1 MKENHAIVIGGGI
14 AGMLAARVLTDSF
27 SSVTILETDKLPKKP
42 DRRKGVTQSLQP
54 HILFAKGFRILDT
67 LFPEIGK
74 DLADAGALPI
84 DWPREFHLLMNGE
97 WGATVDSPTDITSVT
112 CSRPL
117 LEWVIRCRLA
127 KFPQIKFVEESR
139 VTGLLAN
146 PCKSQICGVSLLQNG
161 SNHGSK
167 QEQRLMARLVV
178 DASGGHSQAPSW
190 LKNLGFNPPTETVI
204 DPFVGYATRRYK
216 QPEGFKGDWKIILI
230 SHSPPNA
237 TRLGYLAKIENG
249 EWIATLGGYGKDFPP
264 VDESGF
270 LEFARSLPS
279 DKFYQAIADAEPVSP
294 IYGYRDTANR
304 LRHYEKIKM
313 PKGLVCLGD
322 AVCALCPVYGQGM
335 TVSALSA
342 LVLQKW
348 LQNQALSLQTS
359 NLQTSNLQTSN
370 LQTSNLQTSN
380 LQTSNLQTSNFQKSL
395 AQSNLKHWVAA
406 TSRDLLFPTTLSTM
420 SSSNQTKLPKV
431 LQWYSDG
438 LMKLAHSDPDVLSLF
453 LEVSQLLK
461 SPFALYH
468 PKIMWR
474 VLSQSFV

>member
-1 MKENHAIVIGGGI
+1 MKENHAIVIGGSI
-14 AGMLAARVLTDSF
+14 AGMLAARVLVDSF
-27 SSVTILETDKLPKKP
+27 SSVTILETDKLPEKP
-42 DRRKGVTQSLQP
+42 DRRKGVSQSFQP

-67 LFPEIGK
+67 LFPGIGK

-97 WGATVDSPTDITSVT
+97 WGATVDSPTDMISVSS
-112 CSRPL
+112 SRPL
-117 LEWVIRCRLA
+117 LEWVIRSRLA
-127 KFPQIKFVEESR
+127 KFPQIKFLEESR

-146 PCKSQICGVSLLQNG
+146 PCKTQICGVSLLRSVN
-161 SNHGSK
+161 GSK
-167 QEQRLMARLVV
+167 QKQHLMAKLVV
-178 DASGGHSQAPSW
+178 DASGRHSQTPSW
-190 LKNLGFNPPTETVI
+190 LQSLGFTPPKETVI
-204 DPFVGYATRRYK
+204 EPFLGYATRRYK
-216 QPEGFKGDWKIILI
+216 QPEGFEGDWKLILI
-230 SHSPPNA
+230 SHSPPNT

-264 VDESGF
+264 ADESGF

-279 DKFYQAIADAEPVSP
+279 DKFYNAIADAEPVSP
-294 IYGYRDTANR
+294 IYDYRDTANR

-322 AVCALCPVYGQGM
+322 AVCSLCPVHGQGV
-335 TVSALSA
+335 TVGTLSA

-348 LQNQALSLQTS
+348 LEENKTSKNQNL
-359 NLQTSNLQTSN
+359 
-370 LQTSNLQTSN
+370 
-380 LQTSNLQTSNFQKSL
+380 NFQKTL
-395 AQSNLKHWVAA
+395 AQSNLQHWTLA
-406 TSRDLLFPTTLSTM
+406 TSKDLLFPSTVSTM
-420 SSSNQTKLPKV
+420 GSSKQTKLPKV

-438 LMKLAHSDPDVLSLF
+438 LMKLAHSDPDVQALF

-474 VLSQSFV
+474 VLSQSNT

>member
-1 MKENHAIVIGGGI
+1 MKENHAIVIGGSI
-14 AGMLAARVLTDSF
+14 AGMLAARVLADSLN
-27 SSVTILETDKLPKKP
+27 SVTILETDKLPEKP
-42 DRRKGVTQSLQP
+42 DRRKGVAQSVQP

-67 LFPEIGK
+67 LFPGIGK

-97 WGATVDSPTDITSVT
+97 WGATVDSPTDIVSVN

-117 LEWVIRCRLA
+117 LEWTIRSRLA
-127 KFPQIKFVEESR
+127 KLPQIKFLEESR

-146 PCKSQICGVSLLQNG
+146 PCKSQICGVSLLRSIN
-161 SNHGSK
+161 GSK
-167 QEQRLMARLVV
+167 QEQRLMAKLVV
-178 DASGGHSQAPSW
+178 DASGRHSQTPSW
-190 LKNLGFNPPTETVI
+190 LKDLGLTPPTETVI
-204 DPFVGYATRRYK
+204 DPFLGYATRRYK
-216 QPEGFKGDWKIILI
+216 QPKDFEDDWKVILI
-230 SHSPPNA
+230 SHSPPHG

-264 VDESGF
+264 ADESGF

-279 DKFYQAIADAEPVSP
+279 DRFYQAIADAEPTSP

-304 LRHYEKIKM
+304 LRHYDKIKM
-313 PKGLVCLGD
+313 PKGLICLGD

-335 TVSALSA
+335 TVNALSA

-348 LQNQALSLQTS
+348 LQNQTSDLQ
-359 NLQTSNLQTSN
+359 NRE
-370 LQTSNLQTSN
+370 
-380 LQTSNLQTSNFQKSL
+380 FQKNL
-395 AQSNLKHWVAA
+395 AQSNSQHWTLA
-406 TSRDLLFPTTLSTM
+406 TSKDLLFPSTVSTM
-420 SSSNQTKLPKV
+420 ANSKQTKLPKV
-431 LQWYSDG
+431 LQWYSDS
-438 LMKLAHSDPDVLSLF
+438 LMKLAHSDPDVQALF
-453 LEVSQLLK
+453 VEVSQLLK

>member
-1 MKENHAIVIGGGI
+1 MKENHAIVIGGSI
-14 AGMLAARVLTDSF
+14 AGMLAARVLAESF
-27 SSVTILETDKLPKKP
+27 SSVTILETDKLPEKP
-42 DRRKGVTQSLQP
+42 DRRKGVAQSLQP

-67 LFPEIGK
+67 LFPGIGK

-97 WGATVDSPTDITSVT
+97 WGATVDSPTDIVSVT

-117 LEWVIRCRLA
+117 LEWGIRSRLA

-146 PCKSQICGVSLLQNG
+146 PCKSQICGVSFLQNA
-161 SNHGSK
+161 NHGSK
-167 QEQRLMARLVV
+167 QEQRLMAKLVV
-178 DASGGHSQAPSW
+178 DASGRHSQTPSW
-190 LKNLGFNPPTETVI
+190 LKSLGLTPPTETVV
-204 DPFVGYATRRYK
+204 DPFLGYATRRYK
-216 QPEGFKGDWKIILI
+216 QPEGFEGDWKVILI
-230 SHSPPNA
+230 SHSPPHG

-249 EWIATLGGYGKDFPP
+249 EWIATLGGYAKDFPP
-264 VDESGF
+264 TDESAF

-279 DKFYQAIADAEPVSP
+279 DRFYHAIAKAEPVSP
-294 IYGYRDTANR
+294 IYGYRDTANQ

-313 PKGLVCLGD
+313 PKGLICLGD
-322 AVCALCPVYGQGM
+322 AVCSLCPVYGQGM

-348 LQNQALSLQTS
+348 LKNQTLNSQTLNS
-359 NLQTSNLQTSN
+359 QTLNSQTLNSQTLNSQTLNLQTSD
-370 LQTSNLQTSN
+370 
-380 LQTSNLQTSNFQKSL
+380 FQKSL
-395 AQSNLKHWVAA
+395 AQSNSQHWTLA
-406 TSRDLLFPTTLSTM
+406 TSRDSLFPSTV
-420 SSSNQTKLPKV
+420 STIGSTKQTKLPKV

-438 LMKLAHSDPDVLSLF
+438 LMKLAHSDPDVQALF

>member
-1 MKENHAIVIGGGI
+1 MKENHAIVIGGSI
-14 AGMLAARVLTDSF
+14 AGMLAARVLADSF
-27 SSVTILETDKLPKKP
+27 NSVTILEIDKLPEKP
-42 DRRKGVTQSLQP
+42 DRRQGVPQSFQP
-54 HILFAKGFRILDT
+54 HILFAKGFRILDA
-67 LFPEIGK
+67 LFPGIGK
-74 DLADAGALPI
+74 DLADVGALPI

-97 WGATVDSPTDITSVT
+97 WGATVDFPTDIVSVT

-117 LEWVIRCRLA
+117 LEWVIRSRLA
-127 KFPQIKFVEESR
+127 KFPQVKFLEESR

-146 PCKSQICGVSLLQNG
+146 PCKSQICGVSLLRSIN
-161 SNHGSK
+161 GSK
-167 QEQRLMARLVV
+167 QEQRLMAKLVV
-178 DASGGHSQAPSW
+178 DASGRHSQTPSW
-190 LKNLGFNPPTETVI
+190 LKDLGLTPPTETVVN
-204 DPFVGYATRRYK
+204 PFLGYATRRYK
-216 QPEGFKGDWKIILI
+216 QPKDFEDDWKVILI
-230 SHSPPNA
+230 SHSPPHG

-264 VDESGF
+264 ADESGF

-279 DKFYQAIADAEPVSP
+279 DRFYQAIADAEPTSP

-304 LRHYEKIKM
+304 LRHYDKIKM
-313 PKGLVCLGD
+313 PKGLICLGD

-348 LQNQALSLQTS
+348 LQNQTSDLQSTD
-359 NLQTSNLQTSN
+359 LQNRDLQN
-370 LQTSNLQTSN
+370 RE
-380 LQTSNLQTSNFQKSL
+380 FQKSL
-395 AQSNLKHWVAA
+395 AQSNSQHWISA
-406 TSRDLLFPTTLSTM
+406 TSKDSLFPNTLSTM
-420 SSSNQTKLPKV
+420 GNSKQTKLPKV

-438 LMKLAHSDPDVLSLF
+438 LMKLAHSDPDVQALF